1 VSTQPSSKSRLLK
14 EGAKAGDFVSVE
26 QPINDERPL
35 NKRLRDEASEWD
47 VDESVVH
54 LLVEAADAIEHMAAA
69 LVAVRA
75 ERDQATTAL
84 RALWDD
90 LGPKEQR
97 YVDLAVEALV
107 RDVLEAGGRQKP
119 PVVSEA
125 TDETL
130 KRNVLGLADHHRATC
145 DGPDCTVSLA
155 LLGVLLDRAS
165 IGVTEEEARRLW

>member
-75 ERDQATTAL
+75 DNERKDKAL
-84 RALWDD
+84 RLARACLETF
-90 LGPKEQR
+90 GPSTTSGEINSVIHEIRAAVSSPGEEQ
-97 YVDLAVEALV
+97 DA
-107 RDVLEAGGRQKP
+107 
-119 PVVSEA
+119 
-125 TDETL
+125 
-130 KRNVLGLADHHRATC
+130 
-145 DGPDCTVSLA
+145 
-155 LLGVLLDRAS
+155 
-165 IGVTEEEARRLW
+165 